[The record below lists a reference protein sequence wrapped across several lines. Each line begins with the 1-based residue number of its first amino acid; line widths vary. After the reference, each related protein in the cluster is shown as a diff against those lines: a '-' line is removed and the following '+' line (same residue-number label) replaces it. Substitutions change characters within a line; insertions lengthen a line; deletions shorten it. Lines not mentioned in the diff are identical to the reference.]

1 MSVLKGREAIVRFRG
16 KATEHG
22 LTQVWD
28 AEVMIGE
35 DSRAEF
41 ANAEVEFLPGWL
53 RLTFVHKGQTR
64 TINFSSEV
72 IASVQTAPAPE
83 TECVAM
89 GHVQ

>member
-1 MSVLKGREAIVRFRG
+1 MMS
-16 KATEHG
+16 
-22 LTQVWD
+22 LTQKRIICLIILKKSYPRVD